1 MKELFKIFLRRLSEQ
16 IMAQYIYLYFEI
28 STQVIH
34 KTKKEEIVVEEMN
47 FRHQF
52 NESVVY
58 KDVNL
63 GLVENEHKSF
73 YRYKC
78 HH

>member
-1 MKELFKIFLRRLSEQ
+1 
-16 IMAQYIYLYFEI
+16 
-28 STQVIH
+28 
-34 KTKKEEIVVEEMN
+34 VVEEMN
-47 FRHQF
+47 FQHQF

-58 KDVNL
+58 KDANL

-78 HH
+78 HHLILKTSNSKQEKFNNYEDMYNNKFKKWL